1 MEELKIFDGYDY
13 LIEVADEQF
22 IIVSFDELE
31 KMEEESIEYDGFTGF
46 RIVGALRNIYL
57 VVKRSFIHYYLY
69 HTILFSVHFMV
80 LVGSQRMD
88 PIWTSKIFIFS
99 LWVCVAGINL

>member
-22 IIVSFDELE
+22 IIVSFDEVE

-46 RIVGALRNIYL
+46 RIVGALRTL
-57 VVKRSFIHYYLY
+57 GEK
-69 HTILFSVHFMV
+69 
-80 LVGSQRMD
+80 
-88 PIWTSKIFIFS
+88 
-99 LWVCVAGINL
+99 